1 MAGVSDFSTLS
12 ALVDVSAL
20 SSIYLGGVCP
30 VTLAAAGRIT
40 EITPGAALKARQMFS
55 VERAT
60 HCLTHF

>member
-1 MAGVSDFSTLS
+1 MDVAG
-12 ALVDVSAL
+12 L

-30 VTLAAAGRIT
+30 VTLKAAGTIG
-40 EITPGAALKARQMFS
+40 EATPGAAFQARQMFA